1 MQSFAES
8 ATPLY
13 TGIEGGTASD
23 KSWHVLSATNP
34 RRLKDRLLW
43 EIMEADRHPAQ
54 PRAVYTIFC
63 PFTFMP
69 SDGTSKMIAKDA
81 FSLRMALRSY
91 VFVQCEERPLVSRV
105 LSWNAMY
112 DDKAFFLR
120 DSDRNMAQISNADML
135 KLISVCSE
143 DNFNSSH
150 LVSLKD
156 LEVSKVTSLSGTP
169 FERDD
174 TQYRVLEVRRHKGG
188 LVDLRIELTLFNVT
202 FNDLWVTVRNVD
214 DSREN
219 GHLVYDMQRYL
230 LDIFRR
236 RVNRKETDLTRYEDN
251 LKLQAIY
258 DRRDLILPDGPM
270 KRHFIALMLICSHLK
285 HEPEGV
291 DRFKREVLTSLD
303 DISGLRESK
312 AATDS
317 RAYLHI
323 AMYIATGNP
332 EYRTRAKDY
341 IQKYNPK
348 SASLRSFI
356 TTSCKHQARKWIGNE
371 TADS

>member
-1 MQSFAES
+1 ME
-8 ATPLY
+8 
-13 TGIEGGTASD
+13 
-23 KSWHVLSATNP
+23 WHVLSATNP
-34 RRLKDRLLW
+34 KRLKDRLVW
-43 EIMEADRHPAQ
+43 EIMETDKQTQAVPT
-54 PRAVYTIFC
+54 VYTLFC

-69 SDGTSKMIAKDA
+69 SEGTSRMIAKDA
-81 FSLRMALRSY
+81 FSLRMALRNY
-91 VFVQCEERPLVSRV
+91 VFVQCEERPLVERIV
-105 LSWNAMY
+105 RWNAMY
-112 DDKAFFLR
+112 DDKTFFLR
-120 DSDRNMAQISNADML
+120 NCDKKPATISNPDML
-135 KLISVCSE
+135 QLISVCSE

-150 LVSLKD
+150 LVSLND
-156 LEVSKVTSLSGTP
+156 LEVSKVTSLAGTP

-174 TQYRVLEVRRHKGG
+174 TQYKVLEVKPHKGG

-202 FNDLWVTVRNVD
+202 FTDLWVTVRNVD

-236 RVNRKETDLTRYEDN
+236 RVNRKETDLTRYEDTRH
-251 LKLQAIY
+251 LQAIY
-258 DRRDLILPDGPM
+258 DRRDIIMPPGPM
-270 KRHFIALMLICSHLK
+270 RRHYLALMLICSHLK
-285 HEPEGV
+285 GEPEGIH
-291 DRFKREVLTSLD
+291 RFKQEVLNELT
-303 DISGLRESK
+303 DISHIRESK

-332 EYRTRAKDY
+332 LYRNQAKDY

-356 TTSCKHQARKWIGNE
+356 TTASKNQARKWIGSAHPE
-371 TADS
+371 

>member
-1 MQSFAES
+1 MP
-8 ATPLY
+8 TY
-13 TGIEGGTASD
+13 TGIEGGSALN

-34 RRLKDRLLW
+34 KRLKDRMEW
-43 EIMEADRHPAQ
+43 EIMEADRHQLTTRP
-54 PRAVYTIFC
+54 VYTIFC

-69 SDGTSKMIAKDA
+69 SEGTSKMIAKDA
-81 FSLRMALRSY
+81 FSLRMALRNY
-91 VFVQCEERPLVSRV
+91 VFVQCEERPMMERV
-105 LSWNAMY
+105 MTWNTLY

-120 DSDRNMAQISNADML
+120 DGNKQLAKISNADML
-135 KLISVCSE
+135 QLISVCSE
-143 DNFNSSH
+143 DNFNTSQF
-150 LVSLKD
+150 VSLHE
-156 LEVSKVTSLSGTP
+156 LEVDQVTSLAGTP
-169 FERDD
+169 FERED
-174 TQYRVLEVRRHKGG
+174 TQYKVLEVRPHKGG

-236 RVNRKETDLTRYEDN
+236 RVNRKETDLTRYEDQK
-251 LKLQAIY
+251 KLQAIY
-258 DRRDLILPDGPM
+258 AKRNIIMPDGPM
-270 KRHFIALMLICSHLK
+270 KRHYLALMLICSHLLNEQEGIEHFK
-285 HEPEGV
+285 HE
-291 DRFKREVLTSLD
+291 VLNTLS
-303 DISGLRESK
+303 DIARVRESK

-332 EYRTRAKDY
+332 DYRNMAKDY
-341 IQKYNPK
+341 MQKYNPK

-371 TADS
+371 SQHQTI